1 MFRVLNRYMCKVT
14 RIIAFVRCLLAAPRA
29 VPVRGRLLQ
38 IAVSLVIVGGV
49 LSWAPVI
56 AASPQVTDIRV
67 GVYPGKTRVVFDINH
82 LVTFKSFV
90 LPRPYRVVIDMTE
103 VTWSPKLRNS
113 PTGGLVKAMRFG
125 LFRPGASR
133 VVLDSEGPVKISKA
147 FVIPPSGQS
156 RSHRLVVDIV
166 KTNRQAFLMSY
177 RRPNRKSVATSA
189 PRQSL
194 VPVPLRVKSARP
206 DAKRLVVIDPGHG
219 GVDPGAI
226 SRSGVWEKHI
236 VLAFSRE
243 LRRALLA
250 TGKFRVRLTRNRD
263 VFLRLR
269 DRIAFARRA
278 EADLFISVHA
288 DSIGNSKV
296 RGTSVYTLSE
306 RASDKE
312 AGALARKENK
322 SDVIAGVDLDDQS
335 NDVINILIDLAQR
348 ETMNESAIFARKL
361 VDELGKTRKLLRNT
375 HRFAG
380 FAVLKAP
387 DIPSVL
393 VELGYLSN
401 PTDELLLRNP
411 RQRKRMAAAM
421 STAVEQYFKRQQVLN
436 KP

>member
-1 MFRVLNRYMCKVT
+1 MCKV
-14 RIIAFVRCLLAAPRA
+14 IEISALIK
-29 VPVRGRLLQ
+29 RLLITSVAVCAATVTVW
-38 IAVSLVIVGGV
+38 IALSLLILAGI
-49 LSWAPVI
+49 LSASTVV
-56 AASPQVTDIRV
+56 AANPQVTDVRV
-67 GVYPGKTRVVFDINH
+67 GVYPGKTRIVLD
-82 LVTFKSFV
+82 LDRSVTFESFV
-90 LPRPYRVVIDMTE
+90 LPQPYRVVLDMTE
-103 VTWSPKLRNS
+103 VTWSQKLRNP
-113 PTGGLVKAMRFG
+113 PTGGLVTAMRYG

-133 VVLDSEGPVKISKA
+133 VVLDSAGPVRISKA
-147 FVIPPSGQS
+147 FIIPPSGKS
-156 RSHRLVVDIV
+156 RSYRVVVDIV
-166 KTNRQAFLMSY
+166 RISRQAFLMSY
-177 RRPNRKSVATSA
+177 RRPSRKPLPTASLRPLKMVAPPKSKA
-189 PRQSL
+189 PR
-194 VPVPLRVKSARP
+194 RAEK
-206 DAKRLVVIDPGHG
+206 KLVVIDPGHG

-226 SRSGVWEKHI
+226 SRSGAWEKHI

-243 LRRALLA
+243 LRGALLA
-250 TGKFRVRLTRNRD
+250 TGKFRVILTRNRD

-269 DRIAFARRA
+269 DRIAVARRA

-288 DSIGNSKV
+288 DSIRNSKV

-322 SDVIAGVDLDDQS
+322 SDLIAGVDLDDQS
-335 NDVINILIDLAQR
+335 NDVVNILIDLAQR

-361 VDELGKTRKLLRNT
+361 INEMGKTRKLLRNT

-401 PTDELLLRNP
+401 RNDERLLRNR
-411 RQRKRMAAAM
+411 RQRMRMAAAM
-421 STAVEQYFKRQQVLN
+421 STAVERYFERHQALN